1 MRCTA
6 AAPLCLN
13 LLTILLLPHRRNA
26 PRRRVLKTGSIEFA
40 DTTIECTVR
49 DLSGGG
55 AALEVVSPLYIPD
68 RFTLFIQH
76 EQSRRACRIVWRR
89 RMGVAFA

>member
-1 MRCTA
+1 M
-6 AAPLCLN
+6 
-13 LLTILLLPHRRNA
+13 LTILLLPHRRNA

-68 RFTLFIQH
+68 RFTLFIQR
-76 EQSRRACRIVWRR
+76 EQSRRACRIVWRKGR